1 MINRFI
7 LTVIILL
14 QSFTINA
21 ATYYVSPTGN
31 DSNNG
36 TSVSTPWQTITKVNQ
51 ANLQSGDKVLFQRG
65 GTFRGKITAYAN
77 GVTYDAYGGGN
88 NPIIAASRIA
98 TNWVQHSGNIW
109 KTTITAPVTNLF
121 CNNVLMTLAR
131 YPNTGWLRNN
141 NGSNTHLSSTQLTQP
156 SGYWTGT
163 QAVIRSTTWS
173 YNVPIINSYTV
184 GTLNFNSLA
193 NGDASYNLQNYT
205 WGFFMQNKLS
215 ELDVAG
221 EWFYDTQTSQLYFW
235 SPNNANPNT
244 LTIEV
249 MGANA
254 SGQSGILIGW
264 LKTGIRIKNLDIRYG
279 SYAGIENSGGYD
291 LVIDSCK
298 ITNNYIGIKSYT
310 NLTSGLN
317 NIVVKHTI
325 INNNF
330 ESGVNSVGV
339 GHTFEDN
346 MLLYNAVY
354 PGLGN
359 SSWGYITMDT
369 YSDNTIIRR
378 NRVIGSGYI
387 GVAVRGN
394 SLVERN
400 FIDSS
405 CTILNDGCG
414 MGPDQSDGAIF
425 RENIIL
431 NTIGNT
437 ESCASNWSG
446 CDPKGKGIYFGN
458 LAVKNTIIENNT
470 VAYCNGAGMWVDH
483 TMASTGNTIQGNT
496 FFDNDLYQIGF
507 SDFSNYSGP
516 AAVPPYAV
524 ASYNQTITNNIFY
537 CKNASQRTMYHIN
550 RWYSGIDFGTFTNNK
565 HHNPWNQAII
575 QRLNFINGTDLSYT
589 LAQWQSLVNDEV
601 GSTVSQFNL
610 TGNNGVND
618 HILIYNDQLTSQNVS
633 IPSGTWKDLDGNTYV
648 GSIPLGAFRSKVLY
662 KDNTVTTVSLNCK
675 IQLQGPY
682 RNGLMIDSLRTKNLI
697 PLSDPYT
704 SLGYVHTLGGGETI
718 NASILSISGNSA
730 IVDWVIVELRNPTT
744 PSNIVYSRSG
754 LIQRDGDIVNID
766 GVSPL
771 TFNVPIGQY
780 YIVIKH
786 RNHLGVMT
794 AVPYNLTTTPTII
807 NFNTISTFGINA
819 MVTIGGVKMMWAGD
833 VNFDGIIK
841 YSGTANDRDPIL
853 FNIGGT
859 VPTNVNTGYNSEDI
873 NLDGK
878 IKYTGQNNDRDL
890 ILFNI
895 GGNIPTNT
903 KSAQLP

>member
-1 MINRFI
+1 MMKRYLITLLLI
-7 LTVIILL
+7 LSVLI
-14 QSFTINA
+14 SYSA
-21 ATYYVSPTGN
+21 VYYVSPTGN
-31 DSNNG
+31 DLNNG
-36 TSVSTPWQTITKVNQ
+36 TSVNTPWQTITRANQ
-51 ANLQSGDKVLFQRG
+51 ANLQPGDKILFQRG
-65 GTFRGKITAYAN
+65 GTFRGRINAYVNGITYE
-77 GVTYDAYGGGN
+77 AYGSGN
-88 NPIIAASRIA
+88 NPIINASRTT
-98 TNWVQHSGNIW
+98 TNWVVHSGNIW
-109 KTTITAPVTNLF
+109 KTTISGPVTNIF

-141 NGSNTHLSSTQLTQP
+141 NGSNTQLNSIQLTQP

-173 YNVPIINSYTV
+173 YNVATINSYTA

-215 ELDVAG
+215 ELDIAG
-221 EWFYDTQTSQLYFW
+221 EWFYDAATSQLYFW
-235 SPNNANPNT
+235 APNSVSPNT
-244 LTIEV
+244 LSIDV
-249 MGANA
+249 MGAVT
-254 SGQSGILIGW
+254 SGQAGILIGW
-264 LKTGIRIKNLDIRYG
+264 LKTGIRIKNLDFRYG

-291 LVIDSCK
+291 LIIDSCNVS
-298 ITNNYIGIKSYT
+298 NNYIGIKSYT

-317 NIVVKHTI
+317 NITVKNSV

-346 MLLYNAVY
+346 SLLYNAIY

-369 YSDNTIIRR
+369 YSNNTIIRR
-378 NRVIGSGYI
+378 NRIIGSGYI
-387 GVAVRGN
+387 GVTVRGN
-394 SLVERN
+394 SLVEKN

-425 RENIIL
+425 RDNIIL

-446 CDPKGKGIYFGN
+446 CNPKGKGIYFGN

-483 TMASTGNTIQGNT
+483 TMASTGNIIQGNT

-565 HHNPWNQAII
+565 HHNPWNSII
-575 QRLNFINGTDLSYT
+575 VQRYNFVNGTDISYT
-589 LAQWQSLVNDEV
+589 LAQWQTLVNDEV
-601 GSTVSQFNL
+601 GSTISPFNL

-618 HILIYNDQLTSQNVS
+618 HILIYNDQFTTQAISLPAGN
-633 IPSGTWKDLDGNTYV
+633 WRDLNGILYV
-648 GSIPLGAFRSKVLY
+648 GSVTLNSFNSKVLY
-662 KDNTVTTVSLNCK
+662 KDNTIINLSLSCK
-675 IQLQGPY
+675 IWLQGPY
-682 RNGLMIDSLRTKNLI
+682 KNGLMIDSLRVKNLI
-697 PLSDPYT
+697 PLTDPY
-704 SLGYVHTLGGGETI
+704 GGGQTI
-718 NASILSISGNSA
+718 NPSILTTTGDSA
-730 IVDWVIVELRNPTT
+730 IVDWVVIELRISSSPNTISFT
-744 PSNIVYSRSG
+744 KSA
-754 LIQRDGDIVNID
+754 LIQRDGDIVSTD
-766 GVSPL
+766 GISPVIINAPSGLYYVS
-771 TFNVPIGQY
+771 
-780 YIVIKH
+780 IKH

-794 AVPYNLTTTPTII
+794 SSTFNLASTTTNI
-807 NFNTISTFGINA
+807 NFNTVGLYGVNSMFE
-819 MVTIGGVKMMWAGD
+819 IGGTKMMWAGD
-833 VNFDGIIK
+833 LNSD
-841 YSGTANDRDPIL
+841 
-853 FNIGGT
+853 NI
-859 VPTNVNTGYNSEDI
+859 
-873 NLDGK
+873 
-878 IKYTGQNNDRDL
+878 IKYTGSNNDKDL
-890 ILFNI
+890 ILLILGGEIPTNIISGYYKEDTNMDGYVKYVGSNNDKDIILLNI
-895 GGNIPTNT
+895 GGSTPTNFRIG
-903 KSAQLP
+903 QLP